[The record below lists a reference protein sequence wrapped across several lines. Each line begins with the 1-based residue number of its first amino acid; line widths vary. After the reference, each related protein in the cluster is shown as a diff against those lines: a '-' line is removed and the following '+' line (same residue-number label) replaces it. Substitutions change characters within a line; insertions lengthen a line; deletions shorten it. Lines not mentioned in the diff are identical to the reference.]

1 MSVYAFVARM
11 QLGIDNLWKGDRARR
26 NVQQTFGIRQTL
38 DRLWVLGYGVNF
50 YEGRKREGSFGFVVQ
65 IESARF

>member
-1 MSVYAFVARM
+1 
-11 QLGIDNLWKGDRARR
+11 
-26 NVQQTFGIRQTL
+26 VQQTFGIRQTL